1 MLDPLE
7 NDDYVLRYKNKPL
20 LRKTLHRF
28 TYSIYKKLFNTDID
42 DSDEKHKVCNH
53 TLRHTFATHAV
64 MHNSVFLVQKLL
76 NHKDINQTL
85 RYAKVEDDKK
95 AEAVTKMF

>member
-1 MLDPLE
+1 MNHLKP
-7 NDDYVLRYKNKPL
+7 DDYVLIYKNKPL
-20 LRKTLHRF
+20 QRKTLHRF
-28 TYSIYKKLFNTDID
+28 TYPIYKKLFNFDLL

-64 MHNSVFLVQKLL
+64 MNNSVFLVQKLL

-85 RYAKVEDDKK
+85 RYAKIEEGKK
-95 AEAVTKMF
+95 AEAVFSMY